1 VNALPAIAAAPAEEQ
16 PTAPKP
22 VEQITPVNALPAIA
36 AAPTKKPPTPAV
48 AQPRAPIGNEYFSA
62 FYPFKIPGKE
72 EAIDLG
78 IDVWGGK
85 KRETLPNIFQVAGK
99 EPTAQTGIPNELVQ
113 AIMVFA
119 RAVSDFNRGSSSAA
133 EKIAQAAG
141 KLSEPTEIVLAS
153 PLPYGVSVGKS

>member
-1 VNALPAIAAAPAEEQ
+1 MPA
-16 PTAPKP
+16 T
-22 VEQITPVNALPAIA
+22 LDWG
-36 AAPTKKPPTPAV
+36 
-48 AQPRAPIGNEYFSA
+48 IGVS
-62 FYPFKIPGKE
+62 
-72 EAIDLG
+72 
-78 IDVWGGK
+78 GGK
-85 KRETLPNIFQVAGK
+85 NRAVSPNIFQVAGK